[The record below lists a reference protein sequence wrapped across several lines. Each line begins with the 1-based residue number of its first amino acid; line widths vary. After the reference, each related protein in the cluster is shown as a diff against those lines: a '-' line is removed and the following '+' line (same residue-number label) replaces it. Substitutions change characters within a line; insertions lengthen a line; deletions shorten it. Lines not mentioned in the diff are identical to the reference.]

1 MASELL
7 TPAPLARPES
17 RPRRQRALPSWPLV
31 VLFAGYG
38 VWWLLGL
45 GAFAVPI
52 VALMMVVLMAVSER
66 LVVPTGFLLWML
78 FLAFAAAAAVELNS
92 GLRFVGFGVRMANYV
107 GAGVV
112 LVYVVNCSRSR
123 TSDRLIVMAM
133 IGYLATVVIGG
144 WLGVLVPTGRL
155 STPTEILL
163 PGSLTDND
171 YVRALVHPS
180 FSEVQR
186 PYGSPVLFT
195 RPSAPF
201 AYTNG
206 WGCNM
211 ALLVPFA
218 AAALAIGRRWQR
230 VLVIGLLAAALVP
243 AFATLNRGM
252 FLAVLIAGGY
262 AAVRYGLRGRF
273 GPLLVLT
280 IGMGLAVVVGAVT
293 GVAGE
298 LAMRLQYSET
308 NVGRMTIYREAFL
321 GALESPVFGN
331 GSPRPSSTLNISI
344 GTQGQ
349 LWNVMFSYGF
359 VALAAYLGWFTYAV
373 WFSRRARTPLQLW
386 MHVALLLAL
395 LTTVYYGYDGPQLAV
410 AMVAAGLVMRP
421 PQRRLVT

>member
-1 MASELL
+1 
-7 TPAPLARPES
+7 
-17 RPRRQRALPSWPLV
+17 V

-38 VWWLLGL
+38 GWWVLGL
-45 GAFAVPI
+45 GAFAVPL
-52 VALMMVVLMAVSER
+52 VAVMMAALLVVSRRV
-66 LVVPTGFLLWML
+66 VVPTGFVLWAL
-78 FLAFAAAAAVELNS
+78 FLAFAAAAAVELDA
-92 GLRFVGFGVRMANYV
+92 GVRFVGFGVRMANYL

-112 LVYVVNCSRSR
+112 LLYVVNCSRSR
-123 TSDRLIVMAM
+123 TSDRLVVMAM
-133 IGYLATVVIGG
+133 IGYLATVVVGG

-155 STPTEILL
+155 TTPTELLL
-163 PGSLTDND
+163 PGGLTNND

-218 AAALAIGRRWQR
+218 AAALALGRRRQR
-230 VLVIGLLAAALVP
+230 FLVAGLLGAALVP

-252 FLAVLIAGGY
+252 FLAVLIAAAY
-262 AAVRYGLRGRF
+262 ATVRYGLRGRF

-280 IGMGLAVVVGAVT
+280 GGLAFAAAVGAVT
-293 GVAGE
+293 GVAGQ
-298 LAMRLQYSET
+298 LAMRLQYSQT
-308 NVGRMTIYREAFL
+308 NVGRMTIYREAFS
-321 GALESPVFGN
+321 GALASPVLGN

-359 VALAAYLGWFTYAV
+359 FALAAYLGWFAYAV
-373 WFSRRARTPLQLW
+373 WFSRRASTPLLLW
-386 MHVALLLAL
+386 MHIALVLAL
-395 LTTVYYGYDGPQLAV
+395 LPTVYYGYDGPPLAGAV
-410 AMVAAGLVMRP
+410 VAAGLVMRP
-421 PQRRLVT
+421 PEPPGAR